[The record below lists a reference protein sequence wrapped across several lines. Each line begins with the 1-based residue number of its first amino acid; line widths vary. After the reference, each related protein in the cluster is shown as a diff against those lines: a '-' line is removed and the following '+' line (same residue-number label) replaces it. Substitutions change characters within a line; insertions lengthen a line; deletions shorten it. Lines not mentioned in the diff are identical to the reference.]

1 MHILNKP
8 FNTLSKV
15 LKELFN
21 SIKLFR
27 NETVP
32 QFLQRIT
39 LGPPVSVLIPQPELH
54 YNLLLQLL
62 FCTFEILTGDSQ
74 YPSQKHQLNA
84 PPFSAISFEI
94 FMYPKQQPDRLVIF
108 AR

>member
-32 QFLQRIT
+32 QFLQRIA
-39 LGPPVSVLIPQPELH
+39 LGPPVSVLTPQPELH
-54 YNLLLQLL
+54 YTLLLQLL
-62 FCTFEILTGDSQ
+62 LSNPD
-74 YPSQKHQLNA
+74 KRLA
-84 PPFSAISFEI
+84 V
-94 FMYPKQQPDRLVIF
+94 PKPETLAQRASLLSHF
-108 AR
+108 F